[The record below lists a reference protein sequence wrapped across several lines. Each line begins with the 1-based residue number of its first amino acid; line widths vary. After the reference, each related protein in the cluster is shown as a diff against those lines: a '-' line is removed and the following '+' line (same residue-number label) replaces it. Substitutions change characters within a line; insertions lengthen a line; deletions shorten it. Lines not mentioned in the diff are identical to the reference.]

1 MRSYTL
7 FMYNYKDHYLFHP
20 ITVLVILGL
29 ILRSAHYL
37 FSIILHSAVL
47 MSAHCCQILS
57 STANQFVALG
67 QCRSAA
73 FASAYDMQS
82 SMTSVCY
89 SIIKVKT
96 FTIYTR
102 LSVILSCL
110 QFFKTS
116 CWSCIQVNFRIT
128 SSFQF

>member
-47 MSAHCCQILS
+47 MYAHCCQILS

-82 SMTSVCY
+82 SMTSICY
-89 SIIKVKT
+89 SIIKVNRPSL
-96 FTIYTR
+96 Y
-102 LSVILSCL
+102 IL
-110 QFFKTS
+110 
-116 CWSCIQVNFRIT
+116 
-128 SSFQF
+128 

>member
-1 MRSYTL
+1 MLLSALTFLRHCSIYHSFLELHHLIAIMRSYTL

-47 MSAHCCQILS
+47 MSAHCCQILP

-82 SMTSVCY
+82 SMTSICY
-89 SIIKVKT
+89 SIIKVNKPSL
-96 FTIYTR
+96 Y
-102 LSVILSCL
+102 IL
-110 QFFKTS
+110 
-116 CWSCIQVNFRIT
+116 
-128 SSFQF
+128 